1 VTMKPNRPHARR
13 QERILSFTLVTH
25 PASGVL
31 RERFASA
38 ILTCD
43 RSELRQ
49 ILCEIAKISATSDS
63 TDKFFRMMADVLI
76 RTARCHPAASRKKLR
91 NLPGEIEVKPGPNSV
106 RHCHPVSMVEP
117 VP

>member
-1 VTMKPNRPHARR
+1 VTMKPNPTHSRGR
-13 QERILSFTLVTH
+13 ERILSFPLVTH

-76 RTARCHPAASRKKLR
+76 RTARCHRAASESEK
-91 NLPGEIEVKPGPNSV
+91 IAKPSWGNRS
-106 RHCHPVSMVEP
+106 EAGT
-117 VP
+117 